1 MVNLRFLNQ
10 RLTAREVLSWAVT
23 ALAGATLGLALARLL
38 FEAAPLRFRA
48 LAGPLPSLGVG
59 LAGAALLVGLAW
71 LARAKSDADPA
82 PAMLPLLLG
91 WIYVV
96 AAPTDV
102 NVLRGV
108 VLIAGGLALAAALYV
123 ERRPTPTLPR
133 ARGRVREGMKIVADG
148 VIALAAYFVTLGRS
162 VGQADTFEFQVTA
175 PVLGVAHPTGYP
187 LYVLIGKLFSLI
199 PLGGMA
205 MRVNLTSALAAAISA
220 GLVTLILGRRLGAAG
235 LVAALGG
242 LAFAFSPALWSQ
254 AVVAEVYALN
264 AAFVAGLL
272 WVGLGLLHGEN
283 HPRNL
288 ALGGLLLG
296 LSLSHHLTTVLLL
309 PALALAVLIARPRIG
324 WRGWALA
331 GGLLIAGL
339 LVYAY
344 IPLRWPAL
352 NDGRA
357 MSAAEFI
364 AWVTGRRYGGALQL
378 RAWLSDPERW
388 RIVGRLILDQY
399 GPPGAVLGLAG
410 LIALAVRNWRAAAV
424 TVTAYAAYAFYGLNY
439 IVPDIGVFLIPMHLI
454 QAVWMAY
461 AVATLL
467 WWAGRHL
474 PGGRAAWLDGAA
486 LTGLALIPLAALW
499 TVGPGVDQRG
509 KAQAEAWGRY
519 VLSLP
524 LDEDSA
530 ILADSDKIAPLEYLH
545 RVEGLRPDMD
555 MVVLG
560 LESEYLDEL
569 GARLGAGQ
577 TVYLARFLPGLEG
590 AYHLRS
596 MGPLVEV
603 GTGPYAGPTPDHD
616 LNVPFTNGALELVG
630 YDLDESHSSSGEPLR
645 LTLYWRAN
653 RPVESNLQP
662 RLALVD
668 EGGEIAWQSE
678 GAHPVDGRYPT
689 TAWKPVETVPDYHE
703 IQPPATL
710 PPGAYMLQVGLTP
723 PFSDDLLPTD
733 DGRTWI
739 ALAAV
744 NLPPSD
750 SPPRLDRPLRVLAG
764 GWWLHG
770 VSAPETVP
778 AGGAGAT
785 LEAAWERFGA
795 GESPSVE
802 AIEQPSGQAQPA
814 EPSPTTA
821 VSPGQMQLVACHAP
835 ARPGQERLEWFV
847 RGADLTCGWLS
858 VGREVCLLATT
869 RIEGQ
874 AAPQA
879 IANFDNQLLLVDI
892 AFQEGQIAPGGV
904 VGVTLT
910 WQSLQAM
917 DEDYT
922 VFVHLLGPDGRLHG
936 QVDAWP
942 VQGTYPTSAW
952 SPGERVVDAYAVTL
966 DPDAPPGAY
975 QVEVGVY
982 LLRTNTRLPV
992 VDAKGR
998 PIDDKVL
1005 AGGLSVPN
1013 ARPTS

>member
-1 MVNLRFLNQ
+1 
-10 RLTAREVLSWAVT
+10 LT
-23 ALAGATLGLALARLL
+23 LARLL

-59 LAGAALLVGLAW
+59 LAGAVLLTGLAW
-71 LARAKSDADPA
+71 LARAKGGPDPA
-82 PAMLPLLLG
+82 PAMLPLLPG

-102 NVLRGV
+102 NTLRGAT
-108 VLIAGGLALAAALYV
+108 LIAGGLALAAAFYV
-123 ERRPTPTLPR
+123 ERRLTPTRPPGTLPL
-133 ARGRVREGMKIVADG
+133 ARGRAREGVKMVAVG
-148 VIALAAYFVTLGRS
+148 AIALAAYFVTLGRS

-199 PLGGMA
+199 PLGSMA
-205 MRVNLTSALAAAISA
+205 MRVNLTSALAAALSA
-220 GLVTLILGRRLGAAG
+220 GLVTLILGRGLGAAG

-264 AAFVAGLL
+264 AAFVAALL
-272 WVGLGLLHGEN
+272 WVGLGLLRGEN
-283 HPRNL
+283 HLRTL

-296 LSLSHHLTTVLLL
+296 LSLTHHLTTVLLL
-309 PALALAVLIARPRIG
+309 PALALAVILARPHVG

-331 GGLLIAGL
+331 GGLLLAGL

-352 NDGRA
+352 HNGRA

-388 RIVGRLILDQY
+388 RIVARLILDQY
-399 GPPGAVLGLAG
+399 GWPGAALGLAG
-410 LIALAVRNWRAAAV
+410 LIALAARNWRAAAV
-424 TVTAYAAYAFYGLNY
+424 TAVAYAGYAFYGLNY

-454 QAVWMAY
+454 QAIWMAY

-467 WWAGRHL
+467 WWAEQHS
-474 PGGRAAWLDGAA
+474 PGSGAAWIEGAA

-499 TVGPGVDQRG
+499 TVGPGVDQHG
-509 KAQAEAWGRY
+509 KVQAEAWGRY

-524 LDEDSA
+524 LDEGGA

-545 RVEGLRPDMD
+545 RIEGLRPDMD

-560 LESEYLDEL
+560 LESEYLAEL

-603 GTGPYAGPTPDHD
+603 GTDPYTGPPPDHD
-616 LNVPFTNGALELVG
+616 LNATFADGALELVG
-630 YDLDESHSSSGEPLR
+630 YDLGETRPPSDEPLR

-653 RPVESNLQP
+653 RSVESNLQP

-668 EGGEIAWQSE
+668 EDGEIAWQSE

-689 TAWKPVETVPDYHE
+689 TAWKPVEIVPDYHE
-703 IQPPATL
+703 IRPPATL
-710 PPGAYMLQVGLTP
+710 PPGAYMLLVGLTP
-723 PFSDDLLPTD
+723 PFSDDLLPAD
-733 DGRTWI
+733 DGQTWI

-744 NLPPSD
+744 NLPQPD
-750 SPPRLDRPLRVLAG
+750 SPPRLDRPLRVLAE
-764 GWWLHG
+764 GWWLRG

-778 AGGAGAT
+778 AGGAGAR
-785 LEAAWERFGA
+785 LEAAWERLGA
-795 GESPSVE
+795 GASPSVE
-802 AIEQPSGQAQPA
+802 AVEQPSGQAHPA
-814 EPSPTTA
+814 DCGPQATPL
-821 VSPGQMQLVACHAP
+821 GQTQLVACRAP
-835 ARPGQERLEWFV
+835 ARPGQERLEWVV
-847 RGADLTCGWLS
+847 RGADLTCGWLA
-858 VGREVCLLATT
+858 VGREACPLATT

-879 IANFDNQLLLVDI
+879 IANFDNQLLLVDL
-892 AFQEGQIAPGGV
+892 AFEEGQVAPGQTL
-904 VGVTLT
+904 GVTLT
-910 WQSLQAM
+910 WQSLRAM

-942 VQGTYPTSAW
+942 VQGTYPTSTW
-952 SPGERVVDAYAVTL
+952 SPGERVVDAYALTL

-975 QVEVGVY
+975 QIEVGVY
-982 LLRTNTRLPV
+982 LLRTNARLPV
-992 VDAKGR
+992 VDAQGR
-998 PIDDKVL
+998 PIDDKAL
-1005 AGGLSVPN
+1005 AEGLSVPA
-1013 ARPTS
+1013 ARPTP